1 MSEQISIELEVGN
14 EQLKKYKSAVE
25 SMLFVWGEPL
35 SLTKIAKQL
44 ELKASTTRKII
55 EEMINEYK
63 EQERGIQILEI
74 NGHYQFCTLKQNYVY
89 IESLCRTSK
98 SKGLSNSALE
108 VLAIIAYKQPIT
120 KLDIEQIRG
129 VNSDGPLQHLLER
142 QLIEVVGKLE
152 KIGRPQIYGTTD
164 IFLKSFGFKAL
175 RELPSIDEFESFKIF
190 EAQRVEEDI
199 YDSDKNDEGI

>member
-1 MSEQISIELEVGN
+1 MSNQIIEDY
-14 EQLKKYKSAVE
+14 KKYQSAIE

-35 SLTKIAKQL
+35 SITKIAKQL
-44 ELKASTTRKII
+44 DLKITIVRKLLDELMLQYET
-55 EEMINEYK
+55 EG
-63 EQERGIQILEI
+63 RGIQILET
-74 NGHYQFCTLKQNYVY
+74 NSHYQFCTLKENYQY
-89 IESLCRTSK
+89 IESLCQTSK

-142 QLIEVVGKLE
+142 QLVEVTGKLE

-164 IFLKSFGFKAL
+164 VFLKSFGYKTL
-175 RELPSIDEFESFKIF
+175 KELPPIHDFDAFNAFQSQSE
-190 EAQRVEEDI
+190 VLEEG
-199 YDSDKNDEGI
+199 SDDTNQNDEA